1 MSGNSTT
8 SVIVGLSANTLVT
21 VAKFIGFG
29 VSGSGALL
37 SEAIHSVADTS
48 NQALLLFGLHASE
61 REPDAEHPYGYGR
74 ARFFWGLV
82 SALGIFFVGAGVT
95 TWHGVMGLV
104 HLTPSR
110 HSWVTWAVLGIA
122 IVLEGGA
129 ATVAFRGL
137 ARDAKAQGVATLRYL
152 RESRDPTTNA
162 ILMEDGAAVLG
173 VLLAA
178 LGIWLA
184 QVTGWPG
191 WDALASIAIGV
202 LLAFVAVALVRANRE
217 FLLAKSVDDTVTD
230 KVRDIMTS
238 QGAVES
244 VKNLRGVVLTLG
256 NYHVSAEVDFDGA
269 VLADRVLAG
278 RDLSAICSEID
289 DPDKLHAFLRE
300 FGEAVLTAAGDEVD
314 LLEARIRTQVPGVV
328 HVDIETDRGDG

>member
-8 SVIVGLSANTLVT
+8 SVIVGLSANALVT
-21 VAKFIGFG
+21 VAKFVGFG

-48 NQALLLFGLHASE
+48 NQALLLFGLHASQ

-74 ARFFWGLV
+74 ERFFWGLV

-104 HLTPSR
+104 HLSPS
-110 HSWVTWAVLGIA
+110 HHTWVTWAVLGIA
-122 IVLEGGA
+122 MGLEGA
-129 ATVAFRGL
+129 AAVVAFRGL
-137 ARDAKAQGVATLRYL
+137 AHDAKTQGVATLRYL
-152 RESRDPTTNA
+152 REARDPTTNA

-178 LGIWLA
+178 LGIWLE
-184 QVTGWPG
+184 QLTGWPG

-202 LLAFVAVALVRANRE
+202 LLAFVAVALVRANRD
-217 FLLAKSVDDTVTD
+217 FLLAKSVDQEVAAR
-230 KVRDIMTS
+230 VRDVLTR
-238 QGAVES
+238 QAAVES

-256 NYHVSAEVDFDGA
+256 DYHVAAEVDFDGA

-278 RDLSAICSEID
+278 RDLSAISSEVD
-289 DPDKLHAFLRE
+289 DPERLRAFLRE

-314 LLEARIRTQVPGVV
+314 LLEARIRTQVPGIV
-328 HVDIETDRGDG
+328 HVDIETDRGDR

>member
-8 SVIVGLSANTLVT
+8 SVITGLSANALVT

-95 TWHGVMGLV
+95 TWHGVMGLM
-104 HLTPSR
+104 HLSPS
-110 HSWVTWAVLGIA
+110 HHTWVTWAVLGIA
-122 IVLEGGA
+122 VVLEGGA
-129 ATVAFRGL
+129 AVVAFRGL
-137 ARDAKAQGVATLRYL
+137 ASDAKAQGVTTMRYL

-162 ILMEDGAAVLG
+162 ILMEDCAAVFG
-173 VLLAA
+173 VMLAA
-178 LGIWLA
+178 SGIWLE
-184 QVTGWPG
+184 QLTGWPG

-202 LLAFVAVALVRANRE
+202 LLAFVAIALVRANRD
-217 FLLAKSVDDTVTD
+217 FLLAKSVDDEVAD
-230 KVRDIMTS
+230 KVRDVLGS
-238 QGAVES
+238 HAAVES

-256 NYHVSAEVDFDGA
+256 NYHVAAEVDFDGA
-269 VLADRVLAG
+269 VLADRILAG
-278 RDLSAICSEID
+278 RDLSAIASEIE
-289 DPDKLHAFLRE
+289 DPEKLREFLRE

-314 LLEARIRTQVPGVV
+314 LLEAHIRTQVPGVV
-328 HVDIETDRGDG
+328 HVAIETDRGDG